1 MRRVS
6 TVDEL
11 DEEKLAEGS
20 VTVELS
26 AFGICGLIVE
36 KLHCGPPQALWQS
49 GDRHCTVSS
58 SSLSRPS
65 VRVGFKRDRVLS
77 HTL

>member
-11 DEEKLAEGS
+11 DEEKLAVGS

-26 AFGICGLIVE
+26 AFGICELIAA
-36 KLHCGPPQALWQS
+36 KLHCGLPQALWRS
-49 GDRHCTVSS
+49 GDRLIKLFVA
-58 SSLSRPS
+58 SLRMSR
-65 VRVGFKRDRVLS
+65 L
-77 HTL
+77 